1 MPQAV
6 IKKIAT
12 IFLIILTPIALAAA
26 AYGFIWW
33 KVSSAADDFAQQ
45 VSPFVDMTYQNVHID
60 LLGSEVG
67 LLDVAFVPVGMEGS
81 IDLELVK
88 IKAPSW
94 GYLLDFQ
101 KKMDKGEIPESFNLD
116 MQGLTLDMASGY
128 MQDWARMAESA
139 QREAGQGYDTLAC
152 GDLKYFS
159 IADVRKMGYGKV
171 RGDLALQYSFDKVDK
186 QINFDMQSD
195 TQSMMGMSMSMDI
208 QVSSDKLNLQT
219 AMFAQPQLKRVEMRF
234 FDRGYNNSRNR
245 FCSKLN
251 EEPVDAYR
259 ERYRTLLA
267 QRLSAEGWTIPEP
280 ILTAFDS
287 VNDPGGSMYV
297 RVDIPDGFGTQ
308 HMMMVQKP
316 TDLIDSLSPYVEF
329 NGKPVL
335 ISGIEWE
342 MPDPNAISMH
352 EAMAAHSAVG
362 AKGDDASAEANES
375 DAIESLDLPAGDDG
389 TDAAREGKSESQQLA
404 KLSKYKSSQR
414 KQKLEKGFKQVELPI
429 LANHIGE
436 QVILYTYFGRKVEG
450 ALVAV
455 TSSVVTV
462 EHRLVD
468 GRGTATYPIA
478 MDKIQRAELFYQ

>member
-81 IDLELVK
+81 IDLEMVK

-128 MQDWARMAESA
+128 MQDWARMAEGA
-139 QREAGQGYDTLAC
+139 QRQAGQGYDTLAC

-171 RGDLALQYSFDKVDK
+171 RGDLALQYYFDKEDK
-186 QINFDMQSD
+186 QINFDIQSD
-195 TQSMMGMSMSMDI
+195 TQAMMGMSMSMDI

-234 FDRGYNNSRNR
+234 FDRGYNVRRNK

-280 ILTAFDS
+280 IITAFDA
-287 VNDPGGSMYV
+287 VNDPGGSVYV

-335 ISGIEWE
+335 VSGIEWE

-352 EAMAAHSAVG
+352 EAMAQHSAAA
-362 AKGDDASAEANES
+362 AKDDASSEVKEG
-375 DAIESLDLPAGDDG
+375 DPIENLNLQEEDGG
-389 TDAAREGKSESQQLA
+389 TDAASDEKSESQQLA
-404 KLSKYKSSQR
+404 NLSRDKSSLR
-414 KQKLEKGFKQVELPI
+414 RQKLEKGFKQVELPV

-450 ALVAV
+450 ALVTV

-462 EHRLVD
+462 EHRLVG

-478 MDKIQRAELFYQ
+478 MDKIQRAELFY